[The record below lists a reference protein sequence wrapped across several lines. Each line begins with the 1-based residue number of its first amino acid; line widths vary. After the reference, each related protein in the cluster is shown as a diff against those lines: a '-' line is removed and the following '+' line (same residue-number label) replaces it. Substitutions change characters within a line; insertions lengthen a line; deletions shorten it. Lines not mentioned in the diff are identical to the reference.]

1 MIFANIVMIILYN
14 KGVLGITE
22 LLNPQI
28 GNNQV
33 PESYH
38 SELGGWCKICV
49 YSNHVSLKG
58 LLQPFITRNHFYR
71 G

>member
-33 PESYH
+33 PDHTILS
-38 SELGGWCKICV
+38 SVADVKLV
-49 YSNHVSLKG
+49 YIPI
-58 LLQPFITRNHFYR
+58 Q
-71 G
+71 

>member
-38 SELGGWCKICV
+38 SELGG
-49 YSNHVSLKG
+49 
-58 LLQPFITRNHFYR
+58 
-71 G
+71 